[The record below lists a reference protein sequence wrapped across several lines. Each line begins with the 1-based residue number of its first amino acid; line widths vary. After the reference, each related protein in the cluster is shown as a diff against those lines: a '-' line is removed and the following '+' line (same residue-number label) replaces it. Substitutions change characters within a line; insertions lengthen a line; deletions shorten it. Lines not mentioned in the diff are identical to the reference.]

1 MRRNLLYNLLLA
13 VCLAVLATGCT
24 SAKKNRT
31 TQNILTECR
40 QAVLAQ
46 QRQIDELK
54 AEILKKETREKEAGV
69 KIEELKNKLRTFGV
83 FD

>member
-13 VCLAVLATGCT
+13 VCLVVFAAGCT

-31 TQNILTECR
+31 TQNSLIEC
-40 QAVLAQ
+40 QQTVIAQ

-54 AEILKKETREKEAGV
+54 AEILKKEAREKEAGV